1 MSVLFMADVPLADPT
16 SGSEQV
22 LKQQA
27 TGLAQQG
34 MEVFAITRQ
43 ASPPPW
49 IIRKVAG
56 VQEGCYRASAE
67 DMIPS
72 FSAMVKYPSRFYR
85 QFSRYVGFQVAIAH
99 QPFNCLSLLAMR
111 KLRKIPLLYVFHSP
125 SHEEYLLQ
133 HEDRRSLRNLAQ
145 AKIRQS
151 VEKFCIK
158 RAIKVMVLSY
168 YMKEKV
174 QDIHGIPANR
184 IVVNPGGVDLNLFRP
199 AKDRPLLKSNLGF
212 PGGKIHLLTVRNLEP
227 RMGLDNLL
235 KCTYILKRKQA
246 QVHLILG
253 GEGGEKQNLENLIRE
268 YGLIDE
274 VTMTG
279 FIPSEKLPLYY
290 GAADFFI
297 LPTRH
302 LEGFGLVT
310 PESMACGT
318 PVLGTPVGGTKEI
331 LSNFNPQFLFRDASP
346 EAMAQGIELAIGK
359 YLSQEKQYGDLRIR
373 CREYAENNYSW
384 KLHLDQ
390 LKSILDEIMSS
401 KELVA

>member
-1 MSVLFMADVPLADPT
+1 MSVLFIADVPVADPT

-22 LKQQA
+22 LKQQT

-49 IIRKVAG
+49 IIRKVVG

-67 DMIPS
+67 AMIPFF
-72 FSAMVKYPSRFYR
+72 FSLVKYPSRFYR
-85 QFSRYVGFQVAIAH
+85 LFSQNVRFRVAIAH
-99 QPFNCLSLLAMR
+99 QPFNCFSLLVMR
-111 KLRKIPLLYVFHSP
+111 KLRKVPLLYVFHSP

-133 HEDRRSLRNLAQ
+133 HEDRSSFRNYPL

-151 VEKFCIK
+151 IEKFCIK
-158 RAIKVMVLSY
+158 RAVKVMVLSY

-174 QDIHGIPANR
+174 QDIHRIPASR
-184 IVVNPGGVDLNLFRP
+184 IAVNPGGVDLKRFGQ
-199 AKDRPLLKSNLGF
+199 AKNRAVLKANLGF
-212 PGGKIHLLTVRNLEP
+212 PEGKIHLLTVRNLEP

-235 KCTYILKRKQA
+235 ECIRILKGKQA
-246 QVHLILG
+246 EVHLILG
-253 GEGGEKQNLENLIRE
+253 GEGGEKQNLEKLVEE
-268 YGLIDE
+268 YGLVGD

-279 FIPSEKLPLYY
+279 FIPTEKLPQYY

-310 PESMACGT
+310 LESMACGT

-331 LSNFNPQFLFRDASP
+331 LANFNPRFLFRNVSP
-346 EAMAQGIELAIGK
+346 GAMAEGIQLAVVK
-359 YLSQEKQYGDLRIR
+359 YFGREKQYGDLRIR

-384 KLHLDQ
+384 KRHVDH
-390 LKSILDEIMSS
+390 LKSILDEIISS